1 MQADRRAFL
10 RALVGNPYEAG
21 GNGPSWDCYGLA
33 RHVLQNL
40 FSVSLPTDPHAPV
53 SRHAWRRVVHPAD
66 GAICLMGQTDK
77 HIGVWISGGV
87 LHAMEGIGVV
97 FDDVHSLRLR
107 GFGKIRMYVPQ

>member
-1 MQADRRAFL
+1 M
-10 RALVGNPYEAG
+10 GNPYEAG